1 MVELIVE
8 RAIVGTSLQDGGRK
22 GYLRAGIAPAG
33 AMDWAR
39 LAIANQML
47 ENPADATVIEVGASG
62 IALCLK
68 TGQLQLSFAG
78 PRFSI
83 SIEGVKQHSPLRF
96 LLKAG
101 QRLEVVP
108 QKNAMWGYI
117 GINGDIQAPSL
128 LGSLSEN
135 SASNMI
141 AKQITTGE
149 VLNIEEQACISSE
162 VQSFIDPFIAYE
174 SNAIGILPAA
184 QFDNF
189 SDGAKQSLVSSPLI
203 IEPRYNRMA
212 YRLTGIQLECLTG
225 HDILSDG
232 ICMGAI
238 QVPGDGQPFILM
250 ADHQTTGGY
259 PKIANVC
266 KADLPRLAQM
276 SPNQPFL
283 LKWLTLDEAMLEW
296 STIRQQIQTLT
307 PLSGF

>member
-1 MVELIVE
+1 MVELNVE

-39 LAIANQML
+39 LAMANQML
-47 ENPADATVIEVGASG
+47 ENPAEATVIEVGASG
-62 IALCLK
+62 IALCLNI
-68 TGQLQLSFAG
+68 GQLQLSFAG
-78 PRFSI
+78 PRFSV
-83 SIEGVKQHSPLRF
+83 SIDGIKQYAPLRF

-101 QRLEVVP
+101 QCLEIVP

-117 GINGDIQAPSL
+117 GIKGVIQTSLL

-135 SASNMI
+135 SASKMI
-141 AKQITTGE
+141 AKKITTGE
-149 VLNIEEQACISSE
+149 ALNIDEQACISPSF
-162 VQSFIDPFIAYE
+162 QSFIDPFIAYE
-174 SNAIGILPAA
+174 SQAIGILPAA
-184 QFDNF
+184 QYEDFPNE
-189 SDGAKQSLVSSPLI
+189 AKQNLVSSPLM

-232 ICMGAI
+232 INMGAI

-259 PKIANVC
+259 PKIASVC

-276 SPNQPFL
+276 APNRRFL
-283 LKWLTLDEAMLEW
+283 LKWLTLDEAMLQW
-296 STIRQQIQTLT
+296 SNIRQQLQSIT